1 MNDVVEPH
9 SLENTQQTPKP
20 KDLILIVHVKQK
32 HILDNNAKVRFGIL
46 RVYSNIENANLLTL
60 LRFILQN
67 IKKFK

>member
-46 RVYSNIENANLLTL
+46 RVYSNIENAKFTNT
-60 LRFILQN
+60 
-67 IKKFK
+67 IKIHFTKY